1 MKSMRNF
8 YCSVLGLF
16 AGVSSWAIV
25 QSGFNAIDALF
36 EFGFYS
42 SNNVSLSN
50 YFLEGVLVGFGLGM
64 VLQLRASLWYHHNLV
79 LVLSK
84 MFLGSLFGAI
94 IGLFS
99 FAIGYFMQ
107 ILQIEPWLSR
117 ITTWTILGL
126 LFILATELL
135 RLHSGFF
142 WPRVISGGIG
152 GLIGGGIF
160 ELLLLYQ
167 ISGPDHL
174 FGLVL
179 VGFSISFFI
188 GIIEDLETYS
198 ALRVIS
204 GPQEGQIFLLDQS
217 NFYLGYGF
225 QNDFILNDYAEV
237 GNSHLFIGKKD
248 KEIFIENLFPEN
260 EVLVNYRSIDHQ
272 QAIKKGDIIKIGTAL
287 LQYYEI

>member
-1 MKSMRNF
+1 MKSIRNF
-8 YCSVLGLF
+8 YYSALGLL
-16 AGVSSWAIV
+16 AGVTSWVTV

-36 EFGFYS
+36 EVGFFS
-42 SNNVSLSN
+42 SNNVSFSN
-50 YFLEGVLVGFGLGM
+50 YFLEGALVGFGLGV
-64 VLQLRASLWYHHNLV
+64 VLQARASLWYHHKLV

-84 MFLGSLFGAI
+84 IILGTLFGAI

-99 FAIGYFMQ
+99 FSIGYFMQ
-107 ILQIEPWLSR
+107 TLQIEPWLSR

-126 LFILATELL
+126 LFVFTTEIF
-135 RLHSGFF
+135 RLHSGILL
-142 WPRVISGGIG
+142 PRVISGGIG

-174 FGLVL
+174 FGLIL

-188 GIIEDLETYS
+188 VLTEDRVTSS
-198 ALRVIS
+198 ALRVLS
-204 GPQEGQIFLLDQS
+204 GAQEGQLFLLDQS
-217 NFYLGYGF
+217 NFYIGYGF

-237 GNSHLFIGKKD
+237 RNRHLFICKND
-248 KEIFIENLFPEN
+248 KEVCIENLNLDN
-260 EVLVNYRSIDHQ
+260 EVLVNYRSIENR

-287 LQYYEI
+287 LQYYEF

>member
-8 YCSVLGLF
+8 YCSVLGLL
-16 AGVSSWAIV
+16 AGFSSWAVV

-36 EFGFYS
+36 EIGFYS
-42 SNNVSLSN
+42 SNNVWLSN
-50 YFLEGVLVGFGLGM
+50 YFLEGALVGFGLGM
-64 VLQLRASLWYHHNLV
+64 VLQLRASLWYHHKMV

-84 MFLGSLFGAI
+84 MFLGSLFGAF

-126 LFILATELL
+126 FFVLATELL
-135 RLHSGFF
+135 RLHSGFL

-160 ELLLLYQ
+160 ELLLLYH

-188 GIIEDLETYS
+188 GINEDRVTHS

-237 GNSHLFIGKKD
+237 CNRHVFIGKND
-248 KEIFIENLFPEN
+248 KEVFIENLFPEN

-272 QAIKKGDIIKIGTAL
+272 QAIKKGDIVKIGTAL